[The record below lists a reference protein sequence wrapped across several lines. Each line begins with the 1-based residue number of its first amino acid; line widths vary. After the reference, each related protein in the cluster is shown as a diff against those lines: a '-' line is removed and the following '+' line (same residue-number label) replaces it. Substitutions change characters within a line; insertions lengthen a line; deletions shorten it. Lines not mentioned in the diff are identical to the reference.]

1 MSKIELLASFMLF
14 FILPRKMQMFC
25 DVFSSIL
32 YTAALS
38 TELSE
43 IANPR
48 RSISPAASVSTK
60 RTNGSSQMDRW
71 EDSDVLL
78 QIMLKLESSLE
89 LRDNLEILG
98 KWLTTRTV
106 LTERKLPTEIS
117 GIFFING
124 RQTTRP

>member
-1 MSKIELLASFMLF
+1 MFKIELLASFLLF
-14 FILPRKMQMFC
+14 FILPRKMQIFC

-32 YTAALS
+32 YTAGLS

-60 RTNGSSQMDRW
+60 RTNGSSQLDRW
-71 EDSDVLL
+71 EDSDVRL
-78 QIMLKLESSLE
+78 QIMLKLESSLA

-98 KWLTTRTV
+98 KW
-106 LTERKLPTEIS
+106 
-117 GIFFING
+117 
-124 RQTTRP
+124 